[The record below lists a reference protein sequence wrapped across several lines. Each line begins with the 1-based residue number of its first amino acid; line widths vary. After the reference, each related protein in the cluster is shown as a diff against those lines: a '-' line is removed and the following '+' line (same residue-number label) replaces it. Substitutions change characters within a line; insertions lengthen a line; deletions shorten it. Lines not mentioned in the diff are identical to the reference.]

1 MAPCAASTS
10 YEPHSP
16 ETCQVPNAIRDTS
29 SSVLPKRVVFIPLGY
44 PTRARPQPVTDEAA
58 PPLPGPAQWSAVRIL
73 VAALGAPGHAFPLV
87 PLARALH
94 DGGHDVT
101 VATGPDL
108 EPTIA
113 TSGVPTMPAG
123 RPVFEAFRE
132 VMVDRGLTERPSDQ
146 EIMRGVA
153 GEVFGDVMPRSVA
166 GALVPRLREQPPDV
180 VIAEVGDPGAAL
192 AARAVGVPCVL
203 HSFGRR
209 PSPRSPMSMTTPA
222 SLAAVAADLGIA
234 QSEGEVTGHAYLDIC
249 PPSLQDPGSAAYLA
263 GMISLPL
270 RPVGWNPPTP
280 FAPRRLAGRPWVF
293 LTLGTS
299 FGEAGVLRT
308 ALAGLR
314 GLDVD
319 VLVATGSVDVGEL
332 ADLEGPG
339 VQVESFV
346 PQAELLRG
354 EVDGVDAPALVVH
367 HGGSG
372 TTLGCA
378 AAGVPQV
385 LLPQGADQFFNA
397 RAVTTVGAGVQL
409 LDDEVGG
416 EAVAAAVTSLLPEG
430 PERAAARAL
439 AAEVT
444 ALPAP
449 AEVAADVERWAFP
462 VSR

>member
-1 MAPCAASTS
+1 
-10 YEPHSP
+10 
-16 ETCQVPNAIRDTS
+16 
-29 SSVLPKRVVFIPLGY
+29 VVFIPVGY
-44 PTRARPQPVTDEAA
+44 PARPGPQPVGDATRD
-58 PPLPGPAQWSAVRIL
+58 GTVGAVRIL

-94 DGGHDVT
+94 DAGHEVT

-108 EPTIA
+108 APTIA
-113 TSGVPTMPAG
+113 TSGVPTVPTG
-123 RPVFEAFRE
+123 RPVMEAFRE
-132 VMVDRGLTERPSDQ
+132 VMIDRGLTERPSDH
-146 EIMRGVA
+146 EVMGRIA

-166 GALVPRLREQPPDV
+166 ADLIPRLRAQPRDV

-192 AARAVGVPCVL
+192 AARAARVPCVL

-209 PSPRSPMSMTTPA
+209 PSPHSPMSMTTPA
-222 SLAAVAADLGIA
+222 SLAAVAADLGIG
-234 QSEGEVTGHAYLDIC
+234 QSEGDPTGHAYLDIC

-263 GMISLPL
+263 GMTSLPL

-280 FAPRRLAGRPWVF
+280 FTPRRLTGRPWVL

-319 VLVATGSVDVGEL
+319 VLVAAGSVDIGQL

-346 PQAELLRG
+346 PQADLLRG
-354 EVDGVDAPALVVH
+354 EVGGVAGPPALVVH

-385 LLPQGADQFFNA
+385 FLPQGADQFFNA
-397 RAVTTVGAGVQL
+397 QAVTTAGAGVQL
-409 LDDEVGG
+409 LGAQVSG
-416 EAVAAAVTSLLPEG
+416 EAVTGAVTGLLAEG

-439 AAEVT
+439 AAEVA

-449 AEVAADVERWAFP
+449 ADVAAEVGRWASAAQP
-462 VSR
+462 LM